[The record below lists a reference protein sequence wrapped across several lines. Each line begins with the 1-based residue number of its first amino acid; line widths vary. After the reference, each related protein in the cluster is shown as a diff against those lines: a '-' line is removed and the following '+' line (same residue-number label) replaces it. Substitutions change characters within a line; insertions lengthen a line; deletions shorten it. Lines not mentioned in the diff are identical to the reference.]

1 MRPIGPAERVVAYDY
16 RGDAVLGR
24 VLAYWEER
32 RGSRPMPAR
41 RDLDPADLAAVLP
54 HLQLIDVVPP
64 DRFRYRLVGTALVD
78 AFGHDYTGRFVDELL
93 LGTGRAAL
101 ITRVFTTVRDRAR
114 PVFLRARYFTS
125 KNVDFMA
132 NRIYLP
138 LSENEGEVNMMLA
151 ALSFD
156 FGTRRPPEG
165 VWASAQLHSDQ
176 SALEVIEPI

>member
-1 MRPIGPAERVVAYDY
+1 MRPSDFAETLLAYDY

-32 RGSRPMPAR
+32 RGSRRMPAR

-54 HLQLIDVVPP
+54 HLQLIDVVLP

-93 LGTGRAAL
+93 LGTGRADL
-101 ITRVFTTVRDRAR
+101 INRVFTTVRDKAR
-114 PVFLRARYFTS
+114 PVFLQARYFTA
-125 KNVDFMA
+125 KNVDFMT

-138 LSENEGEVNMMLA
+138 LSENDGEVNMMLA

-156 FGTRRPPEG
+156 FGTHRPPHG
-165 VWASAQLHSDQ
+165 VWASAQLDADQ
-176 SALEVIEPI
+176 SALEVVEPI

>member
-1 MRPIGPAERVVAYDY
+1 VAYDY

-32 RGSRPMPAR
+32 RGSRRMPAR
-41 RDLDPADLAAVLP
+41 RDLDPVDLAAVLP

-64 DRFRYRLVGTALVD
+64 DRFRYRLLGTALVD
-78 AFGHDYTGRFVDELL
+78 ALGHDYTGRFVDELL
-93 LGTGRAAL
+93 LDTGRADL
-101 ITRVFTTVRDRAR
+101 ITRVFSTVRDAAR
-114 PVFLRARYFTS
+114 PVFLQARYFTA

-138 LSENEGEVNMMLA
+138 LSDNEGEVNMMLA